1 MDTFKLVKELL
12 YLWVDKIVENLEKLT
27 TEKQKEETKDAM
39 QIGMAMNDDLPPV
52 VVEQIHTMPPLKE
65 EDDVKLTSGEVGYI
79 PKHLV
84 EISKEELDKLNKLAD
99 QKKKDHKKWRENNK
113 EKVSSYNKE
122 YYQQNR
128 EKILEQQRKY
138 YEKKQE
144 QKKQEQKDLEQ
155 KFNNLGNFSL
165 LP

>member
-1 MDTFKLVKELL
+1 MDSKDLLKELL
-12 YLWVDKIVENLEKLT
+12 YKWVEKILSDLEKP
-27 TEKQKEETKDAM
+27 TEIQKEETKDAM
-39 QIGMAMNDDLPPV
+39 PPV
-52 VVEQIHTMPPLKE
+52 VVEQIHTMPPIKE
-65 EDDVKLTSGEVGYI
+65 EEEEIKITSGEVGYI

-128 EKILEQQRKY
+128 ERILESQRNYRKR
-138 YEKKQE
+138 KQE

-155 KFNNLGNFSL
+155 KFNKAWEFSNNYNL